1 MREPKLGK
9 LELQIMETLWTRG
22 QASIREIQEAFPERA
37 RPAYTTIQTT
47 VYRLEGKKA
56 VRRVRK
62 LGNFHIFE
70 AAVSRSAAQRKLIDD
85 LLTLFGGR
93 TQPVMAHLIESGK
106 LTLADVKEAEKTLR
120 RLGRKGQLSMI
131 PEYLYPTWNAIGAT
145 LGNHLWQS
153 TLFAIV
159 AGLLT
164 LTLRNNPAR
173 FRYWLWLAASAK
185 FLIPFSLLVGVGS
198 HLAWS
203 HPSTSTTAGLYFAME
218 EVRRTLYAALDDFS
232 GHFAASVLESDP
244 PGSSPF
250 LPQCGSADSRS
261 SFVYGTH
268 AGDGFPLP

>member
-1 MREPKLGK
+1 VDAIGQRISQLLRHTTYPVLISVSSVLASSDWTSAVKRNYVLLSKKTLLYTYICSSNTYVRRLKMREPKLGK

-106 LTLADVKEAEKTLR
+106 LTLEDVKEAEKTLR
-120 RLGRKGQLSMI
+120 RLEGKD
-131 PEYLYPTWNAIGAT
+131 
-145 LGNHLWQS
+145 
-153 TLFAIV
+153 
-159 AGLLT
+159 
-164 LTLRNNPAR
+164 
-173 FRYWLWLAASAK
+173 K
-185 FLIPFSLLVGVGS
+185 
-198 HLAWS
+198 
-203 HPSTSTTAGLYFAME
+203 
-218 EVRRTLYAALDDFS
+218 
-232 GHFAASVLESDP
+232 SV
-244 PGSSPF
+244 
-250 LPQCGSADSRS
+250 
-261 SFVYGTH
+261 
-268 AGDGFPLP
+268 